1 MLPEAF
7 ELAMA
12 QSAVAI
18 CLVALDG
25 RFLRVN
31 EAAGKLLGVP
41 AGQLIA
47 MTFQEVTHPD
57 DLEEDLARV
66 EQVRSGEIDS
76 YRLAKRY
83 LRGDGTVV
91 FGDLTVSGIRAADGT
106 LISFLAQIVDIT
118 EQTHARLE
126 ARDARQQLRG
136 VIDSLLDPW
145 VLLGAVRDSDGR
157 IVDFVYLDAND
168 AASRTNRRTREQLLG
183 STLLELLPSH
193 RTSGLLADYAAVVET
208 GEPLVL
214 DDFPYPS
221 ELTDGATRWFDNR
234 AVKVGDGL
242 SFTWRDVTDRVELRQ
257 HLAWQ
262 ASHDSLTGL
271 ANRHRLMDTINAALT
286 GVPRTG
292 KRTAV
297 LYCDLDGFKTI
308 NDSLGHAAGDAVL
321 RAVADRIRGA
331 VREKDLVARIGG
343 DEFVI
348 VAQGVRDEPSARL
361 LAAKIAQAVRWP
373 VEDDGREV
381 VPTLSIGITVADP
394 GDDAEEV
401 LRLADLALYRQKS
414 QLA

>member
-1 MLPEAF
+1 MPELF
-7 ELAMA
+7 GLAMQ
-12 QSAVAI
+12 QSAVAM
-18 CLVALDG
+18 CLVAPDG

-31 EAAGKLLGVP
+31 EAAGRLLDVP
-41 AGQLIA
+41 AKQLIG

-57 DLEEDLARV
+57 DLDEDMALV
-66 EQVRSGEIDS
+66 EQVRSGDIDS
-76 YRLAKRY
+76 YWLAKRY
-83 LRGDGTVV
+83 LRPDGSVV
-91 FGDLTVSGIRAADGT
+91 FADLTVTGVRDPDGT
-106 LISFLAQIVDIT
+106 LITFLAQIVDVT
-118 EQTHARLE
+118 EQTQARLE
-126 ARDARQQLRG
+126 TRDAREKLRG

-145 VLLGAVRDSDGR
+145 VLLGAVRDQERR

-168 AASRTNRRTREQLLG
+168 VACRMNRRTRDALLG
-183 STLLELLPSH
+183 SCLLELLPSH
-193 RTSGLLADYAAVVET
+193 RSSGLLADYAAVVET
-208 GEPLVL
+208 GEPLAL

-271 ANRHRLMDTINAALT
+271 ANRHRLMETIHSALT
-286 GVPRTG
+286 RVPRTG
-292 KRTAV
+292 ERVAV

-321 RAVADRIRGA
+321 RAVADRIRSA
-331 VREKDLVARIGG
+331 VREQDLVARIGG
-343 DEFVI
+343 DEFVV

-361 LAAKIAQAVRWP
+361 LATKIAQAVSRP
-373 VEDDGREV
+373 FEHEGREL
-381 VPTLSIGITVADP
+381 VPTLSIGISVADP

-401 LRLADLALYRQKS
+401 LRLADRALYRQKS
-414 QLA
+414 ERG